1 MLTDVGIC
9 RIARGFFDVLSK
21 PFRRESPEIAQKAEE
36 IYHLLPKKDCGACGF
51 ESCYECALAIAK
63 GEAPPDAC
71 RIVGRKIK
79 DRVEDILRR

>member
-1 MLTDVGIC
+1 MLTDVGIG

-21 PFRRESPEIAQKAEE
+21 PFRRESPEIVQKAEE
-36 IYHLLPKKDCGACGF
+36 IYSLLPKRDCGACGF

-71 RIVGRKIK
+71 RIVGKKIK